1 MGRIDPKLIVQGE
14 ESSIKIVKFKGKTSV
29 NAGHQHDFVVYE
41 DDSVEIFEVTI
52 NNKEGQ
58 VEKHTHEYLGDYPYG
73 VMSKTLKTSTSKRT
87 HHHKIESVSH
97 PIDLQKTVYG
107 KKSFDDKIN
116 RNFDEF
122 MSKSKDISM
131 EEFFTYYNQMFYEIP
146 KDGSNSHKSI
156 IDQSTD
162 YVGDFIDDRDV
173 EILELTKQIVDL
185 ERKLAEQ
192 EEADKEHPVFT
203 NGTFLKQ
210 ADKSPIYYMDKGA
223 KRKIMDFDTYL
234 VLKRVNGHE
243 TDKPDEEVYILVN
256 EDVIKGLETG
266 PKFSPEDL
274 YGDVEQRDKAEEK
287 RRVELDPDDFKA
299 DPSNYATTSDYIE
312 ALDRETR
319 QLLAKEE
326 YVQELYYRY
335 KSDSENIFNDSER
348 EEATSKF
355 KEVREELYDLRRRI
369 LRYTAILESVDP
381 DGDLQNVEIDTSRLK
396 QIVEEKMSRP
406 DTNFTQAE
414 LQQLRS
420 KENKIARF
428 LDSQGRATYGR
439 PKKKT
444 ISGAPSSEISTP
456 SGDSSAME
464 GYLAGAGI
472 TGVGAATEEEPKNPP
487 AGYVSNGNRTVK
499 NHTINEAIS
508 AMRLGA
514 KSPGGNYYW
523 TLKTL
528 PNKMSETP
536 DLENPQW
543 QIYLDKRAKPIPTG
557 IGAGG
562 SSIGGGIG
570 IGGGNWG
577 HEEAKRQKI
586 NIYAEKP
593 ISKYYWSTSKFEW
606 FVVPGKFPG
615 VKPRNWQ
622 GKTIHK
628 LDGQ

>member
-1 MGRIDPKLIVQGE
+1 MGRIDPKLIVKGE
-14 ESSIKIVKFKGKTSV
+14 ESNIKIVKFKGTTSIT
-29 NAGHQHDFVVYE
+29 AGHQHNFVVYE
-41 DDSVEIFEVTI
+41 DDTVEIFEAISKNRET
-52 NNKEGQ
+52 GQ
-58 VEKHTHEYLGDYPYG
+58 EEKHTHEYLGEYPYG
-73 VMSKTLKTSTSKRT
+73 VMSKVLRSSKSKKT
-87 HHHKIESVSH
+87 HFHKIESISH
-97 PIDLQKTVYG
+97 PINLQKTVYG

-116 RNFDEF
+116 RSFNEF

-146 KDGSNSHKSI
+146 KDGSNSHKAI

-162 YVGDFIDDRDV
+162 YIGDFMDSRDT
-173 EILELTKQIVDL
+173 EIIELVNKVVDL
-185 ERKLAEQ
+185 EQKLAAA
-192 EEADKEHPVFT
+192 EEADKEHPIFT

-210 ADKSPIYYMDKGA
+210 ADKKPIYYMDKGA
-223 KRKIMDFDTYL
+223 KRKITDFDTYL

-299 DPSNYATTSDYIE
+299 NPSNYDNVSDYIA

-335 KSDSENIFNDSER
+335 QYDSQNITNEGERSEAKDKYR
-348 EEATSKF
+348 
-355 KEVREELYDLRRRI
+355 EVREELYNLRRKI
-369 LRYTAILESVDP
+369 LKYTAILESVDP
-381 DGDLQNVEIDTSRLK
+381 DGDLQNIEIDTSQLK

-406 DTNFTQAE
+406 DNDFSQAE

-428 LDSQGRATYGR
+428 LDSQGKATYSR
-439 PKKKT
+439 PQAGG
-444 ISGAPSSEISTP
+444 SGGSGGSGTPTP
-456 SGDSSAME
+456 SGDSSAMS
-464 GYLAGAGI
+464 GYLGSAGI
-472 TGVGAATEEEPKNPP
+472 TGVGAAMEEMPKNPP
-487 AGYVSNGNRTVK
+487 AGYVSNETRTVK
-499 NHTINEAIS
+499 NHNSTEAIR

-523 TLKTL
+523 TLKYRS
-528 PNKMSETP
+528 NSDMRTP
-536 DLENPQW
+536 ELINPQW
-543 QIYLDKRAKPIPTG
+543 KIYENSLLNPMASVGAFKPV
-557 IGAGG
+557 
-562 SSIGGGIG
+562 
-570 IGGGNWG
+570 
-577 HEEAKRQKI
+577 
-586 NIYAEKP
+586 
-593 ISKYYWSTSKFEW
+593 SKYYWSTNKFEW
-606 FVVPGKFPG
+606 MPKPGSFPG
-615 VKPRNWQ
+615 VKGRTWE

-628 LDGQ
+628 LNG

>member
-1 MGRIDPKLIVQGE
+1 MGRIDPKLIVKGE
-14 ESSIKIVKFKGKTSV
+14 ESNIKIVKFKGTTSTTV
-29 NAGHQHDFVVYE
+29 GHQHNFVVYE
-41 DDSVEIFEVTI
+41 DDTVEIFEAISKNRET
-52 NNKEGQ
+52 GQ
-58 VEKHTHEYLGDYPYG
+58 EEKHTHEYLGEYPYG
-73 VMSKTLKTSTSKRT
+73 VMSKVLRSSKSKKT
-87 HHHKIESVSH
+87 HFHKIESISH
-97 PIDLQKTVYG
+97 PINLQKTVYG

-116 RNFDEF
+116 RSFNEF

-146 KDGSNSHKSI
+146 KDGSNSHKAI

-162 YVGDFIDDRDV
+162 YIGDFMDSRDT
-173 EILELTKQIVDL
+173 EIIELVNKVVDL
-185 ERKLAEQ
+185 EQKLAAA
-192 EEADKEHPVFT
+192 EEADKEHPIFT

-210 ADKSPIYYMDKGA
+210 ADKKPIYYMDKGA
-223 KRKIMDFDTYL
+223 KRKITDFDTYL

-299 DPSNYATTSDYIE
+299 NPSNYDNVSDYIA

-335 KSDSENIFNDSER
+335 QYDSQNITNEGERSEAKDKYR
-348 EEATSKF
+348 
-355 KEVREELYDLRRRI
+355 EVREELYNLRRKI
-369 LRYTAILESVDP
+369 LKYTAILESVDP
-381 DGDLQNVEIDTSRLK
+381 DGDLQNIEIDTSQLK

-406 DTNFTQAE
+406 DNDFSQAE

-428 LDSQGRATYGR
+428 LDSQGKATYSR
-439 PKKKT
+439 PQAGG
-444 ISGAPSSEISTP
+444 SGGSGGSGTPTP
-456 SGDSSAME
+456 SGDSSAMS
-464 GYLAGAGI
+464 GYLGSAGI
-472 TGVGAATEEEPKNPP
+472 TGVGAAMEEMPKNPP
-487 AGYVSNGNRTVK
+487 AGYVSNETRTVK
-499 NHTINEAIS
+499 NHNSTEAIR

-523 TLKTL
+523 TLKYRS
-528 PNKMSETP
+528 NSDMRTP
-536 DLENPQW
+536 ELINPQW
-543 QIYLDKRAKPIPTG
+543 KIYENSLLNPMASVGAFKPV
-557 IGAGG
+557 
-562 SSIGGGIG
+562 
-570 IGGGNWG
+570 
-577 HEEAKRQKI
+577 
-586 NIYAEKP
+586 
-593 ISKYYWSTSKFEW
+593 SKYYWSTNKFEW
-606 FVVPGKFPG
+606 MPKPGSFPG
-615 VKPRNWQ
+615 VKGRTWE

-628 LDGQ
+628 LNG

>member
-1 MGRIDPKLIVQGE
+1 MGRIDPKLIVPGE
-14 ESSIKIVKFKGKTSV
+14 ESNIKIVKFKGTTSTT
-29 NAGHQHDFVVYE
+29 AGHQHNFVVYE
-41 DDSVEIFEVTI
+41 DDTVEIFEAISKNRET
-52 NNKEGQ
+52 GQ
-58 VEKHTHEYLGDYPYG
+58 EEKHTHEYLGEYPYG
-73 VMSKTLKTSTSKRT
+73 VMSKVLRRSKSKKT
-87 HHHKIESVSH
+87 HFHKIESISH
-97 PIDLQKTVYG
+97 PINLQKTVYG

-116 RNFDEF
+116 RSFNEF

-146 KDGSNSHKSI
+146 KDGSNSHKAI

-162 YVGDFIDDRDV
+162 YIGDFIDGRDV

-192 EEADKEHPVFT
+192 EEADKEHPIFT

-210 ADKSPIYYMDKGA
+210 ADKKPIYYMDKGA
-223 KRKIMDFDTYL
+223 KRKITDFDTYL

-299 DPSNYATTSDYIE
+299 NPSNYDNVSDYIA

-335 KSDSENIFNDSER
+335 QYDSQNITNNDERSE
-348 EEATSKF
+348 AKD
-355 KEVREELYDLRRRI
+355 KYGEVREELYNLRRKI
-369 LRYTAILESVDP
+369 LKYTAILESVDP
-381 DGDLQNVEIDTSRLK
+381 DGDLQNIEIDTSQLK

-406 DTNFTQAE
+406 DNDFSQAE

-428 LDSQGRATYGR
+428 LNSQGKATYSR
-439 PKKKT
+439 PQAGG
-444 ISGAPSSEISTP
+444 SGGSGGSGTPTP
-456 SGDSSAME
+456 SGDSSAMS
-464 GYLAGAGI
+464 GYLGSAGI
-472 TGVGAATEEEPKNPP
+472 TGVGAAMEEMPKNPP
-487 AGYVSNGNRTVK
+487 AGYVSNETRTVK
-499 NHTINEAIS
+499 NHNSTEAIR

-523 TLKTL
+523 TLKYRS
-528 PNKMSETP
+528 NSDMRTP
-536 DLENPQW
+536 ELINPQW
-543 QIYLDKRAKPIPTG
+543 KIYENSLLNPMASVGAFKPV
-557 IGAGG
+557 
-562 SSIGGGIG
+562 
-570 IGGGNWG
+570 
-577 HEEAKRQKI
+577 
-586 NIYAEKP
+586 
-593 ISKYYWSTSKFEW
+593 SKYYWSTNKFEW
-606 FVVPGKFPG
+606 MPKPGSFPG
-615 VKPRNWQ
+615 VKGRTWE

-628 LDGQ
+628 LNG

>member
-1 MGRIDPKLIVQGE
+1 MGRIDPKLIVKGE
-14 ESSIKIVKFKGKTSV
+14 ESNIKIVKFKGTTSTTV
-29 NAGHQHDFVVYE
+29 GHQHNFVVYE
-41 DDSVEIFEVTI
+41 DDTVEIFEAISKNRET
-52 NNKEGQ
+52 GQ
-58 VEKHTHEYLGDYPYG
+58 EEKHTHEYLGEYPYG
-73 VMSKTLKTSTSKRT
+73 VMSKVLRSSKSKKT
-87 HHHKIESVSH
+87 HFHKIESISH
-97 PIDLQKTVYG
+97 PINLQKTVYG

-116 RNFDEF
+116 RSFNEF

-146 KDGSNSHKSI
+146 KDGSNSHKAI

-162 YVGDFIDDRDV
+162 YIGDFIDNRDV

-192 EEADKEHPVFT
+192 EEADKEHPIFT

-210 ADKSPIYYMDKGA
+210 ADKKPIYYMDKGA
-223 KRKIMDFDTYL
+223 KRKITDFDTYL

-299 DPSNYATTSDYIE
+299 NPSNYDNVSDYIA

-335 KSDSENIFNDSER
+335 QYDSQNITNEGERSE
-348 EEATSKF
+348 AKDKF
-355 KEVREELYDLRRRI
+355 REVREELYNLRRKI
-369 LRYTAILESVDP
+369 LKYTAILESVDP
-381 DGDLQNVEIDTSRLK
+381 DGDLQNIEIDTSQLK

-406 DTNFTQAE
+406 DNDFSQAE

-428 LDSQGRATYGR
+428 LDSQGKATYSR
-439 PKKKT
+439 PQAGG
-444 ISGAPSSEISTP
+444 SGGSGGSGTPTP
-456 SGDSSAME
+456 SGDSSAMS
-464 GYLAGAGI
+464 GYLGSAGI
-472 TGVGAATEEEPKNPP
+472 TGVGAAMEEMPKNPP
-487 AGYVSNGNRTVK
+487 AGYVSNETRTVK
-499 NHTINEAIS
+499 NHNSTEAIR

-523 TLKTL
+523 TLKYRS
-528 PNKMSETP
+528 NSDMRTP
-536 DLENPQW
+536 ELINPQW
-543 QIYLDKRAKPIPTG
+543 KIYENSLLNPMASVGAFKPV
-557 IGAGG
+557 
-562 SSIGGGIG
+562 
-570 IGGGNWG
+570 
-577 HEEAKRQKI
+577 
-586 NIYAEKP
+586 
-593 ISKYYWSTSKFEW
+593 SKYYWSTNKFEW
-606 FVVPGKFPG
+606 MPKPGSFPG
-615 VKPRNWQ
+615 VKGRTWE

-628 LDGQ
+628 LNG

>member
-14 ESSIKIVKFKGKTSV
+14 ESSIKIVKFKGKTSLM
-29 NAGHQHDFVVYE
+29 AGHQHDFVVYE
-41 DDSVEIFEVTI
+41 DNTVEIFEAISQNRET
-52 NNKEGQ
+52 GQ
-58 VEKHTHEYLGDYPYG
+58 EEKHTHEYLGEYPYG
-73 VMSKTLKTSTSKRT
+73 VMSKVLRSSKSKNS
-87 HHHKIESVSH
+87 HFHKIESVSY

-116 RNFDEF
+116 RSFDEF

-146 KDGSNSHKSI
+146 KDGSNSHKTI

-162 YVGDFIDDRDV
+162 YVGDFMDSRDT
-173 EILELTKQIVDL
+173 EIIELVNQVVDL
-185 ERKLAEQ
+185 EQKLAAV
-192 EEADKEHPVFT
+192 EEADKEHPIFT

-210 ADKSPIYYMDKGA
+210 ADKKPIYYMDKGA
-223 KRKIMDFDTYL
+223 KRKITDFDTYL

-266 PKFSPEDL
+266 PKFSSEDL
-274 YGDVEQRDKAEEK
+274 YGDVEQRDIAEEK

-299 DPSNYATTSDYIE
+299 NPSNYDNVSDYIE

-335 KSDSENIFNDSER
+335 QYDSQNITNVDERSE
-348 EEATSKF
+348 AKDKF
-355 KEVREELYDLRRRI
+355 REVREELYNLRRKI
-369 LRYTAILESVDP
+369 LKYTAILESVDP
-381 DGDLQNVEIDTSRLK
+381 DGDLQNIEIDTSQLK

-406 DTNFTQAE
+406 DNDFSQAE

-428 LDSQGRATYGR
+428 LDSQGKATYSR
-439 PKKKT
+439 PQEGG
-444 ISGAPSSEISTP
+444 SGGYGGSSTPTP
-456 SGDSSAME
+456 SGDSSAMS
-464 GYLAGAGI
+464 GYLGSAGI
-472 TGVGAATEEEPKNPP
+472 TGVGAAMEEMPKNPP
-487 AGYVSNGNRTVK
+487 SGYVSNGNRTVK
-499 NHTINEAIS
+499 NHTANEAIR

-523 TLKTL
+523 TLKYRS
-528 PNKMSETP
+528 NSDMRTP
-536 DLENPQW
+536 ELINPQW
-543 QIYLDKRAKPIPTG
+543 KIYENSLLNPMASVGAFKPV
-557 IGAGG
+557 
-562 SSIGGGIG
+562 
-570 IGGGNWG
+570 
-577 HEEAKRQKI
+577 
-586 NIYAEKP
+586 
-593 ISKYYWSTSKFEW
+593 SKYYWSTNKFEW
-606 FVVPGKFPG
+606 MPKPGSFPG
-615 VKPRNWQ
+615 VKGRTWE

-628 LDGQ
+628 LNG

>member
-14 ESSIKIVKFKGKTSV
+14 ESPIKIVKFKGKTSRT
-29 NAGHQHDFVVYE
+29 AGHQHDFVVYE
-41 DDSVEIFEVTI
+41 DDSVEIFEATI

-58 VEKHTHEYLGDYPYG
+58 TEKHTHEYLGDYPYG
-73 VMSKTLKTSTSKRT
+73 VMSKILRTSTSKRT

-162 YVGDFIDDRDV
+162 YIGDFIDGRDA
-173 EILELTKQIVDL
+173 EIMDLVNQVVDL
-185 ERKLAEQ
+185 EQKLAEQ

-335 KSDSENIFNDSER
+335 QYDSQNITDTGERSEAKDKYR
-348 EEATSKF
+348 
-355 KEVREELYDLRRRI
+355 EVREELYNLRRKI
-369 LRYTAILESVDP
+369 LKYTDILESVDP
-381 DGDLQNVEIDTSRLK
+381 DGDLQNIEIDTSQLK

-406 DTNFTQAE
+406 DNDFSQAE
-414 LQQLRS
+414 LKQLRS

-428 LDSQGRATYGR
+428 LDKQGNATYGR
-439 PKKKT
+439 PEKKS
-444 ISGAPSSEISTP
+444 ISGAPSTPSTP
-456 SGDSSAME
+456 GSDSSAMS

-472 TGVGAATEEEPKNPP
+472 TGVGAATEEMPKNPP
-487 AGYVSNGNRTVK
+487 VGYVSNVNRTVK
-499 NHTINEAIS
+499 NHNATEAIR
-508 AMRLGA
+508 AMKLGA

-523 TLKTL
+523 TLRYRS
-528 PNKMSETP
+528 PSDMRTP
-536 DLENPQW
+536 ELISPQW
-543 QIYLDKRAKPIPTG
+543 TQYENSLKPGFNG
-557 IGAGG
+557 IVMPLP
-562 SSIGGGIG
+562 
-570 IGGGNWG
+570 
-577 HEEAKRQKI
+577 
-586 NIYAEKP
+586 KP
-593 ISKYYWSTSKFEW
+593 VSKYYWATGKFEW
-606 FVVPGKFPG
+606 MPKPGSFPG
-615 VKPRNWQ
+615 VKGRTWE

-628 LDGQ
+628 LNG

>member
-1 MGRIDPKLIVQGE
+1 MGRIDPKLIVKGE
-14 ESSIKIVKFKGKTSV
+14 ESNIKIVKFKGTTSIT
-29 NAGHQHDFVVYE
+29 AGHQHNFVVYE
-41 DDSVEIFEVTI
+41 DDTVEIFEAISKNRET
-52 NNKEGQ
+52 GQ
-58 VEKHTHEYLGDYPYG
+58 EEKHTHEYLGEYPYG
-73 VMSKTLKTSTSKRT
+73 VMSKVLRSSKSKKT
-87 HHHKIESVSH
+87 HFHKIESISH
-97 PIDLQKTVYG
+97 PINLQKTVYG

-116 RNFDEF
+116 RSFDEF
-122 MSKSKDISM
+122 MSKNKDISM

-146 KDGSNSHKSI
+146 KDGSNSHKAI

-162 YVGDFIDDRDV
+162 YIGDFIDNRDV

-192 EEADKEHPVFT
+192 EEADKEHPIFT

-210 ADKSPIYYMDKGA
+210 ADKKPIYYMDKGA
-223 KRKIMDFDTYL
+223 KRKITDFDTYL

-299 DPSNYATTSDYIE
+299 NPSNYDNVSDYIA

-335 KSDSENIFNDSER
+335 QYDSQNITNNDERSEAKDKYR
-348 EEATSKF
+348 
-355 KEVREELYDLRRRI
+355 EVREELYNLRRKI
-369 LRYTAILESVDP
+369 LKYTAILESVDP
-381 DGDLQNVEIDTSRLK
+381 DGDLQNIEIDTSQLK

-406 DTNFTQAE
+406 DNDFSQAE

-428 LDSQGRATYGR
+428 LDSQGKATYSR
-439 PKKKT
+439 PQAGG
-444 ISGAPSSEISTP
+444 SGGSGGSGTSTP
-456 SGDSSAME
+456 SGDSSAMS
-464 GYLAGAGI
+464 GYLGSAGI
-472 TGVGAATEEEPKNPP
+472 TGVGAAMEEMPKNPP
-487 AGYVSNGNRTVK
+487 AGYVSNETRTVK
-499 NHTINEAIS
+499 NHTSTEAIR

-523 TLKTL
+523 TLKYRS
-528 PNKMSETP
+528 NSDMRTP
-536 DLENPQW
+536 ELINPQW
-543 QIYLDKRAKPIPTG
+543 KIYENSLLNPMASVGAFKPV
-557 IGAGG
+557 
-562 SSIGGGIG
+562 
-570 IGGGNWG
+570 
-577 HEEAKRQKI
+577 
-586 NIYAEKP
+586 
-593 ISKYYWSTSKFEW
+593 SKYYWSTNKFEW
-606 FVVPGKFPG
+606 MPKPGSFPG
-615 VKPRNWQ
+615 VKGRTWE

-628 LDGQ
+628 LNG

>member
-1 MGRIDPKLIVQGE
+1 MGRIDPKLIVKGE
-14 ESSIKIVKFKGKTSV
+14 ESNIKIVKFKGTTSIT
-29 NAGHQHDFVVYE
+29 AGHQHNFVVYE
-41 DDSVEIFEVTI
+41 DDTVEIFEAISKNRET
-52 NNKEGQ
+52 GQ
-58 VEKHTHEYLGDYPYG
+58 EEKHTHEYLGEYPYG
-73 VMSKTLKTSTSKRT
+73 VMSKVLRSSKSKKT
-87 HHHKIESVSH
+87 HFHKIESISH
-97 PIDLQKTVYG
+97 PINLQKTVYG

-116 RNFDEF
+116 RSFDEF
-122 MSKSKDISM
+122 MSKNKDISM

-146 KDGSNSHKSI
+146 KDGSNSHKAI

-162 YVGDFIDDRDV
+162 YIGDFIDGRDV

-192 EEADKEHPVFT
+192 EEADKEHPIFT

-210 ADKSPIYYMDKGA
+210 ADKKPIYYMDKGA
-223 KRKIMDFDTYL
+223 KRKITDFDTYL

-299 DPSNYATTSDYIE
+299 NPSNYDNVSDYIA

-335 KSDSENIFNDSER
+335 QYDSQNITNKDERSEAKDKYR
-348 EEATSKF
+348 
-355 KEVREELYDLRRRI
+355 EVREELYNLRRKI
-369 LRYTAILESVDP
+369 LKYTAILESVDP
-381 DGDLQNVEIDTSRLK
+381 DGDLQNIEIDTSQLK

-406 DTNFTQAE
+406 DNDFSQAE

-428 LDSQGRATYGR
+428 LDSQGKATYSR
-439 PKKKT
+439 PQAGG
-444 ISGAPSSEISTP
+444 SGGSGGSGTPTP
-456 SGDSSAME
+456 SGDSSAMS
-464 GYLAGAGI
+464 GYLGSAGI
-472 TGVGAATEEEPKNPP
+472 TGVGAAMEEMPKNPP
-487 AGYVSNGNRTVK
+487 AGYVSNETRTVK
-499 NHTINEAIS
+499 NHNSTEAIR

-523 TLKTL
+523 TLKYRS
-528 PNKMSETP
+528 NSDMRTP
-536 DLENPQW
+536 ELINPQW
-543 QIYLDKRAKPIPTG
+543 KIYENSLLNPMASVGAFKPV
-557 IGAGG
+557 
-562 SSIGGGIG
+562 
-570 IGGGNWG
+570 
-577 HEEAKRQKI
+577 
-586 NIYAEKP
+586 
-593 ISKYYWSTSKFEW
+593 SKYYWSTNKFEW
-606 FVVPGKFPG
+606 MPKPGSFPG
-615 VKPRNWQ
+615 VKGRTWE

-628 LDGQ
+628 LNG

>member
-1 MGRIDPKLIVQGE
+1 MGRIDPKLIVKGE
-14 ESSIKIVKFKGKTSV
+14 ESNIKIVKFKGTTSIT
-29 NAGHQHDFVVYE
+29 AGHQHNFVVYE
-41 DDSVEIFEVTI
+41 DDTVEIFEAISKNRET
-52 NNKEGQ
+52 GQ
-58 VEKHTHEYLGDYPYG
+58 EEKHTHEYLGEYPYG
-73 VMSKTLKTSTSKRT
+73 VMSKVLRSSKSKKT
-87 HHHKIESVSH
+87 HFHKIESISH
-97 PIDLQKTVYG
+97 PINLQKTVYG

-116 RNFDEF
+116 RSFDEF
-122 MSKSKDISM
+122 MSKNKDISM

-146 KDGSNSHKSI
+146 KDGSNSHKAI

-162 YVGDFIDDRDV
+162 YIGDFIDNRDV

-192 EEADKEHPVFT
+192 EEADKEHPIFT

-210 ADKSPIYYMDKGA
+210 ADKKPIYYMDKGA
-223 KRKIMDFDTYL
+223 KRKITDFDTYL

-299 DPSNYATTSDYIE
+299 NPSNYDNVSDYIA

-335 KSDSENIFNDSER
+335 QYDSQNITNNDERSEAKDKYR
-348 EEATSKF
+348 
-355 KEVREELYDLRRRI
+355 EVREELYNLRRKI
-369 LRYTAILESVDP
+369 LKYTAILESVDP
-381 DGDLQNVEIDTSRLK
+381 DGDLQNIEIDTSQLK

-406 DTNFTQAE
+406 DNDFSQAE
-414 LQQLRS
+414 LKQLRS

-428 LDSQGRATYGR
+428 LDSQGKATYSR
-439 PKKKT
+439 PQAGG
-444 ISGAPSSEISTP
+444 SGGSGGSGTSTP
-456 SGDSSAME
+456 SGDSSAMS
-464 GYLAGAGI
+464 GYLGSAGI
-472 TGVGAATEEEPKNPP
+472 TGVGAAMEEMPKNPP
-487 AGYVSNGNRTVK
+487 AGYVSNETRTVK
-499 NHTINEAIS
+499 NHTSTEAIR

-523 TLKTL
+523 TLKYRS
-528 PNKMSETP
+528 NSDMRTP
-536 DLENPQW
+536 ELINPQW
-543 QIYLDKRAKPIPTG
+543 KIYENSLLNPMASVGAFKPV
-557 IGAGG
+557 
-562 SSIGGGIG
+562 
-570 IGGGNWG
+570 
-577 HEEAKRQKI
+577 
-586 NIYAEKP
+586 
-593 ISKYYWSTSKFEW
+593 SKYYWSTNKFEW
-606 FVVPGKFPG
+606 MPKPGSFPG
-615 VKPRNWQ
+615 VKGRTWE

-628 LDGQ
+628 LNG

>member
-1 MGRIDPKLIVQGE
+1 MGRIDPKLIVKGE
-14 ESSIKIVKFKGKTSV
+14 ESNIKIVKFKGTTSIT
-29 NAGHQHDFVVYE
+29 AGHQHNFVVYE
-41 DDSVEIFEVTI
+41 DDTVEIFEAISKNRET
-52 NNKEGQ
+52 GQ
-58 VEKHTHEYLGDYPYG
+58 EEKHTHEYLGEYPYG
-73 VMSKTLKTSTSKRT
+73 VMSKVLRSSKSKKT
-87 HHHKIESVSH
+87 HFHKIESISH
-97 PIDLQKTVYG
+97 PINLQKTVYG

-116 RNFDEF
+116 RSFDEF
-122 MSKSKDISM
+122 MSKNKDISM

-146 KDGSNSHKSI
+146 KDGSNSHKAI

-162 YVGDFIDDRDV
+162 YIGDFIDNRDV

-192 EEADKEHPVFT
+192 EEADKEHPIFT

-210 ADKSPIYYMDKGA
+210 ADKKPIYYMDKGA
-223 KRKIMDFDTYL
+223 KRKITDFDTYL

-299 DPSNYATTSDYIE
+299 NPSNYDNVSDYIA

-335 KSDSENIFNDSER
+335 QYDSQNITNNDERSEAKDKYR
-348 EEATSKF
+348 
-355 KEVREELYDLRRRI
+355 EVREELYNLRRKI
-369 LRYTAILESVDP
+369 LKYTAILESVDP
-381 DGDLQNVEIDTSRLK
+381 DGDLQNIEIDTSQLK

-406 DTNFTQAE
+406 DNDFSQAE
-414 LQQLRS
+414 LKQLRS

-428 LDSQGRATYGR
+428 LDSQGKATYSR
-439 PKKKT
+439 PQAGG
-444 ISGAPSSEISTP
+444 SGGSGGSGTSTP
-456 SGDSSAME
+456 SGDSSAMS
-464 GYLAGAGI
+464 GYLGSAGI
-472 TGVGAATEEEPKNPP
+472 TGVGAAMEEMPKNPP
-487 AGYVSNGNRTVK
+487 AGYVSNETRTVK
-499 NHTINEAIS
+499 NHNSTEAIR

-523 TLKTL
+523 TLKYRS
-528 PNKMSETP
+528 NSDMRTP
-536 DLENPQW
+536 ELINPQW
-543 QIYLDKRAKPIPTG
+543 KIYENSLLNPMASVGAFKPV
-557 IGAGG
+557 
-562 SSIGGGIG
+562 
-570 IGGGNWG
+570 
-577 HEEAKRQKI
+577 
-586 NIYAEKP
+586 
-593 ISKYYWSTSKFEW
+593 SKYYWSTNKFEW
-606 FVVPGKFPG
+606 MPKPGSFPG
-615 VKPRNWQ
+615 VKGRTWE

-628 LDGQ
+628 LNG

>member
-1 MGRIDPKLIVQGE
+1 MGRIDPKLIVKGE
-14 ESSIKIVKFKGKTSV
+14 ESNIKIVKFKGTTSIT
-29 NAGHQHDFVVYE
+29 AGHQHNFVVYE
-41 DDSVEIFEVTI
+41 DDTVEIFEAISKNRET
-52 NNKEGQ
+52 GQ
-58 VEKHTHEYLGDYPYG
+58 EEKHTHEYLGEYPYG
-73 VMSKTLKTSTSKRT
+73 VMSKVLRSSKSKKT
-87 HHHKIESVSH
+87 HFHKIESISH
-97 PIDLQKTVYG
+97 PINLQKTVYG

-116 RNFDEF
+116 RSFDEF
-122 MSKSKDISM
+122 MSKNKDISM

-146 KDGSNSHKSI
+146 KDGSNSHKAI

-162 YVGDFIDDRDV
+162 YIGDFIDNRDV

-192 EEADKEHPVFT
+192 EEADKEHPIFT

-210 ADKSPIYYMDKGA
+210 ADKKPIYYMDKGA
-223 KRKIMDFDTYL
+223 KRKITDFDTYL

-299 DPSNYATTSDYIE
+299 NPSNYDNVSDYIA

-335 KSDSENIFNDSER
+335 QYDSQNITNNDERSEAKDKYR
-348 EEATSKF
+348 
-355 KEVREELYDLRRRI
+355 EVREELYNLRRKI
-369 LRYTAILESVDP
+369 LKYTAILESVDP
-381 DGDLQNVEIDTSRLK
+381 DGDLQNIEIDTSQLK

-406 DTNFTQAE
+406 DNDFSQAE
-414 LQQLRS
+414 LKQLRS

-428 LDSQGRATYGR
+428 LDSQGKATYSR
-439 PKKKT
+439 PQAGG
-444 ISGAPSSEISTP
+444 SGGSGGSGTSTP
-456 SGDSSAME
+456 SGDSSAMS
-464 GYLAGAGI
+464 GYLGSAGI
-472 TGVGAATEEEPKNPP
+472 TGVGAAMEEMPKNPP
-487 AGYVSNGNRTVK
+487 TGYVSNGNRTVK
-499 NHTINEAIS
+499 NHNSIEAIR

-523 TLKTL
+523 TLKYRS
-528 PNKMSETP
+528 NSDMRTP
-536 DLENPQW
+536 ELINPQW
-543 QIYLDKRAKPIPTG
+543 KIYENSLLNPMASVGAFKPV
-557 IGAGG
+557 
-562 SSIGGGIG
+562 
-570 IGGGNWG
+570 
-577 HEEAKRQKI
+577 
-586 NIYAEKP
+586 
-593 ISKYYWSTSKFEW
+593 SKYYWSTNKFEW
-606 FVVPGKFPG
+606 MPKPGSFPG
-615 VKPRNWQ
+615 VKGRTWE

-628 LDGQ
+628 LNG

>member
-1 MGRIDPKLIVQGE
+1 MGRIDPKLIVKGE
-14 ESSIKIVKFKGKTSV
+14 ESNIKIVKFKGTTSTTV
-29 NAGHQHDFVVYE
+29 GHQHNFVVYE
-41 DDSVEIFEVTI
+41 DDTVEIFEAISKNRET
-52 NNKEGQ
+52 GQ
-58 VEKHTHEYLGDYPYG
+58 EEKHTHEYLGEYPYG
-73 VMSKTLKTSTSKRT
+73 VMSKVLRSSKSKKT
-87 HHHKIESVSH
+87 HFHKIESISH
-97 PIDLQKTVYG
+97 PINLQKTVYG

-116 RNFDEF
+116 RSFNEF

-146 KDGSNSHKSI
+146 KDGSNSHKAI

-162 YVGDFIDDRDV
+162 YIGDFIDNRDV

-192 EEADKEHPVFT
+192 EEADKEHPIFT

-210 ADKSPIYYMDKGA
+210 ADKKPIYYMDKGA
-223 KRKIMDFDTYL
+223 KRKITDFDTYL

-299 DPSNYATTSDYIE
+299 NPSNYDNVSDYIA

-335 KSDSENIFNDSER
+335 QYDSQNITNEGERSEAKDKYR
-348 EEATSKF
+348 
-355 KEVREELYDLRRRI
+355 EVREELYNLRRKI
-369 LRYTAILESVDP
+369 LKYTAILESVDP
-381 DGDLQNVEIDTSRLK
+381 DGDLQNIEIDTSQLK

-406 DTNFTQAE
+406 DNDFSQAE

-428 LDSQGRATYGR
+428 LDSQGKATYSR
-439 PKKKT
+439 PQAGG
-444 ISGAPSSEISTP
+444 SGGSGGSGTPTP
-456 SGDSSAME
+456 SGDSSAMS
-464 GYLAGAGI
+464 GYLGSAGI
-472 TGVGAATEEEPKNPP
+472 TGVGAAMEEMPKNPP
-487 AGYVSNGNRTVK
+487 AGYVSNETRTVK
-499 NHTINEAIS
+499 NHNSTEAIR

-523 TLKTL
+523 TLKYRS
-528 PNKMSETP
+528 NSDMRTP
-536 DLENPQW
+536 ELINPQW
-543 QIYLDKRAKPIPTG
+543 KIYENSLLNPMASVGAFKPV
-557 IGAGG
+557 
-562 SSIGGGIG
+562 
-570 IGGGNWG
+570 
-577 HEEAKRQKI
+577 
-586 NIYAEKP
+586 
-593 ISKYYWSTSKFEW
+593 SKYYWSTNKFEW
-606 FVVPGKFPG
+606 MPKPGSFPG
-615 VKPRNWQ
+615 VKGRTWE

-628 LDGQ
+628 LNG

>member
-1 MGRIDPKLIVQGE
+1 MGRIDPKLIVKGE
-14 ESSIKIVKFKGKTSV
+14 ESNIKIVKFKGTTSTTV
-29 NAGHQHDFVVYE
+29 GHQHNFVVYE
-41 DDSVEIFEVTI
+41 DDTVEIFEAISKNRET
-52 NNKEGQ
+52 GQ
-58 VEKHTHEYLGDYPYG
+58 EEKHTHEYLGEYPYG
-73 VMSKTLKTSTSKRT
+73 VMSKVLRSSKSKKT
-87 HHHKIESVSH
+87 HFHKIESISH
-97 PIDLQKTVYG
+97 PINLQKTVYG

-116 RNFDEF
+116 RSFNEF

-146 KDGSNSHKSI
+146 KDGSNSHKAI

-162 YVGDFIDDRDV
+162 YIGDFMDSRDT
-173 EILELTKQIVDL
+173 EIIELVNKVVDL
-185 ERKLAEQ
+185 EQKLAAA
-192 EEADKEHPVFT
+192 EEADKEHPIFT

-210 ADKSPIYYMDKGA
+210 ADKKPIYYMDKGA
-223 KRKIMDFDTYL
+223 KRKITDFDTYL

-299 DPSNYATTSDYIE
+299 NPSNYDNVSDYIA

-335 KSDSENIFNDSER
+335 QYDSQNITNGDERSEAKDKYR
-348 EEATSKF
+348 
-355 KEVREELYDLRRRI
+355 EVREELYNLRRKI
-369 LRYTAILESVDP
+369 LKYTAILESVDP
-381 DGDLQNVEIDTSRLK
+381 DGDLQNIEIDTSQLK

-406 DTNFTQAE
+406 DNDFSQAE

-428 LDSQGRATYGR
+428 LDSQGKATYSR
-439 PKKKT
+439 PQAGG
-444 ISGAPSSEISTP
+444 SGGSGGSGTPTP
-456 SGDSSAME
+456 SGDSSAMS
-464 GYLAGAGI
+464 GYLGSAGI
-472 TGVGAATEEEPKNPP
+472 TGVGAAMEEMPKNPP
-487 AGYVSNGNRTVK
+487 AGYVSNETRTVK
-499 NHTINEAIS
+499 NHNSTEAIR

-523 TLKTL
+523 TLKYRS
-528 PNKMSETP
+528 NSDMRTP
-536 DLENPQW
+536 ELINPQW
-543 QIYLDKRAKPIPTG
+543 KIYENSLLNPMASVGAFKPV
-557 IGAGG
+557 
-562 SSIGGGIG
+562 
-570 IGGGNWG
+570 
-577 HEEAKRQKI
+577 
-586 NIYAEKP
+586 
-593 ISKYYWSTSKFEW
+593 SKYYWSTNKFEW
-606 FVVPGKFPG
+606 MPKPGSFPG
-615 VKPRNWQ
+615 VKGRTWE

-628 LDGQ
+628 LNG

>member
-1 MGRIDPKLIVQGE
+1 MGRIDPKLIVKGE
-14 ESSIKIVKFKGKTSV
+14 ESNIKIVKFKGTTSIT
-29 NAGHQHDFVVYE
+29 AGHQHNFVVYE
-41 DDSVEIFEVTI
+41 DDTVEIFEAISKNRET
-52 NNKEGQ
+52 GQ
-58 VEKHTHEYLGDYPYG
+58 EEKHTHEYLGEYPYG
-73 VMSKTLKTSTSKRT
+73 VMSKVLRSSKSKNS
-87 HHHKIESVSH
+87 HFHKIESVSY

-116 RNFDEF
+116 RSFDEF
-122 MSKSKDISM
+122 MSKNKDISM

-146 KDGSNSHKSI
+146 KDGSNSHKAI

-162 YVGDFIDDRDV
+162 YIGDFIDNRDV

-192 EEADKEHPVFT
+192 EEADKEHPIFT

-210 ADKSPIYYMDKGA
+210 ADKKPIYYMDKGA
-223 KRKIMDFDTYL
+223 KRKITDFDTYL

-299 DPSNYATTSDYIE
+299 NPSNYDNVSDYIE

-335 KSDSENIFNDSER
+335 QYDSQNITNVDERSE
-348 EEATSKF
+348 AKDKF
-355 KEVREELYDLRRRI
+355 REVRKELYDLRRKI
-369 LRYTAILESVDP
+369 LKYTAILESVDP
-381 DGDLQNVEIDTSRLK
+381 DGDLQNIEIDTSQLK

-406 DTNFTQAE
+406 DNDFSQAE

-428 LDSQGRATYGR
+428 LDSQGKATYSR
-439 PKKKT
+439 PQAGG
-444 ISGAPSSEISTP
+444 SGGSGGSGTSTP
-456 SGDSSAME
+456 SGDSSAMS
-464 GYLAGAGI
+464 GYLGSAGI
-472 TGVGAATEEEPKNPP
+472 TGVGAAMEEMPKNPP
-487 AGYVSNGNRTVK
+487 AGYVSNETRTVK
-499 NHTINEAIS
+499 NHTSTEAIR

-523 TLKTL
+523 TLKYRS
-528 PNKMSETP
+528 NSDMRTP
-536 DLENPQW
+536 ELINPQW
-543 QIYLDKRAKPIPTG
+543 KIYENSLLNPMASVGAFKPV
-557 IGAGG
+557 
-562 SSIGGGIG
+562 
-570 IGGGNWG
+570 
-577 HEEAKRQKI
+577 
-586 NIYAEKP
+586 
-593 ISKYYWSTSKFEW
+593 SKYYWSTNKFEW
-606 FVVPGKFPG
+606 MPKPGSFPG
-615 VKPRNWQ
+615 VKGRTWE

-628 LDGQ
+628 LNG

>member
-1 MGRIDPKLIVQGE
+1 MGRIDPKLIVKGE
-14 ESSIKIVKFKGKTSV
+14 ESNIKIVKFKGTTSIT
-29 NAGHQHDFVVYE
+29 AGHQHNFVVYE
-41 DDSVEIFEVTI
+41 DDTVEIFEAISKNRET
-52 NNKEGQ
+52 GQ
-58 VEKHTHEYLGDYPYG
+58 EEKHTHEYLGEYPYG
-73 VMSKTLKTSTSKRT
+73 VMSKVLRSSKSKKT
-87 HHHKIESVSH
+87 HFHKIESISH
-97 PIDLQKTVYG
+97 PINLQKTVYG

-116 RNFDEF
+116 RSFDEF
-122 MSKSKDISM
+122 MSKNKDISM

-146 KDGSNSHKSI
+146 KDGSNSHKAI

-162 YVGDFIDDRDV
+162 YIGDFIDNRDV

-192 EEADKEHPVFT
+192 EEADKEHPIFT

-210 ADKSPIYYMDKGA
+210 ADKKPIYYMDKGA
-223 KRKIMDFDTYL
+223 KRKITDFDTYL

-299 DPSNYATTSDYIE
+299 NPSNYDNVSDYIA

-335 KSDSENIFNDSER
+335 QYDSQNITNEGERSEAKDKYR
-348 EEATSKF
+348 
-355 KEVREELYDLRRRI
+355 EVREELYNLRRKI
-369 LRYTAILESVDP
+369 LKYTAILESVDP
-381 DGDLQNVEIDTSRLK
+381 DGDLQNIEIDTSQLK

-406 DTNFTQAE
+406 DNDFSQAE
-414 LQQLRS
+414 LKQLRS

-428 LDSQGRATYGR
+428 LDSQGKATYSR
-439 PKKKT
+439 PQAGG
-444 ISGAPSSEISTP
+444 SGGSGGSGTSTP
-456 SGDSSAME
+456 SGDSSAMS
-464 GYLAGAGI
+464 GYLGSAGI
-472 TGVGAATEEEPKNPP
+472 TGVGAAMEEMPKNPP
-487 AGYVSNGNRTVK
+487 AGYVSNETRTVK
-499 NHTINEAIS
+499 NHTSTEAIR

-523 TLKTL
+523 TLKYRS
-528 PNKMSETP
+528 NSDMRTP
-536 DLENPQW
+536 ELINPQW
-543 QIYLDKRAKPIPTG
+543 KIYENSLLNPMASVGAFKPV
-557 IGAGG
+557 
-562 SSIGGGIG
+562 
-570 IGGGNWG
+570 
-577 HEEAKRQKI
+577 
-586 NIYAEKP
+586 
-593 ISKYYWSTSKFEW
+593 SKYYWSTNKFEW
-606 FVVPGKFPG
+606 MPKPGSFPG
-615 VKPRNWQ
+615 VKGRTWE

-628 LDGQ
+628 LNG